1 MNKQNPQQ
9 PSPDVPAWLAQMSD
23 LKFWAS
29 LPSQFQSQFQQF
41 QHLQPA
47 LQAFPNMAFPFG
59 GATGA
64 GQFDPSSL
72 VKQLGELGASLDAA
86 DMVRLQQDYA
96 QQFSELWQA
105 AMSAKVPAI
114 TDRRL
119 SAPAWQES
127 SYFAF
132 QAAAYQLNSRFL
144 LALADAVKGS
154 DKVRNRVRFAVQQM
168 IDAMSPANFLATNP
182 VAQQKVIETGGESL
196 TKGIAQLIAD
206 LQKGHVSQTD
216 ETAFEVGKDVGA
228 SEGSVIYENELFQL
242 IQYKPLTKTVHAVP
256 LLIVPPCINKFYILD
271 LQPQNSLVRYTVE
284 QGHTVFLIS
293 WRNADASVDGATW
306 DQYVDG
312 AVANAIHIVQEVS
325 KQPQINALGF
335 CVGGTILSCALALL
349 AARGEDPVSSLTLLT
364 TFLDFSD
371 TGAIDVY
378 IDEMQLAMRE
388 QMIGKRGLM
397 AGRDF
402 ASAFS
407 SLRPNDLLWN
417 YVESNYLKGEA
428 PTAFDLLYWNAD
440 STNLP
445 GPMFCYYLRHMYLE
459 NALKDPGRLTVAG
472 EKIDLRK
479 ITAPAFIYASRE
491 DHIVPWK
498 SAYATVG
505 LINAS
510 RRANNRFVLGASG
523 HIAGVINPAS
533 KNKRNYWVND
543 KLEAD
548 PEAWFAK
555 AKEHPGSW
563 WTEWAAFL
571 GKHGGRKVAAPKA
584 AGSAK
589 YRQIEPAP
597 GRYVKVKADQVI

>member
-9 PSPDVPAWLAQMSD
+9 PSPDVSAWLAQMSD
-23 LKFWAS
+23 PKFWAS
-29 LPSQFQSQFQQF
+29 LPSQFQSQFQ
-41 QHLQPA
+41 HLQPP
-47 LQAFPNMAFPFG
+47 LQAFPNMGFPFG
-59 GATGA
+59 GAASA
-64 GQFDPSSL
+64 GEFDPSSL
-72 VKQLGELGASLDAA
+72 MKQLGELGASLDAA
-86 DMVRLQQDYA
+86 DMLRLQQDYA
-96 QQFSELWQA
+96 QQFSELWQSV
-105 AMSAKVPAI
+105 MSAKTPAI

-127 SYFAF
+127 PYFAF

-144 LALADAVKGS
+144 LTLADAVKGT
-154 DKVRNRVRFAVQQM
+154 DKVRHKLRFAVQQM

-182 VAQQKVIETGGESL
+182 VAQQKIIETRGESL
-196 TKGIAQLIAD
+196 TKGIAQLLAD
-206 LQKGHVSQTD
+206 LQKGHISQTD

-242 IQYKPLTKTVHAVP
+242 IQYTPLTKTVHAVP

-306 DQYVDG
+306 EQYVDG
-312 AVANAIHIVQEVS
+312 AVVNAIHIVQEVS

-402 ASAFS
+402 SSAFS

-417 YVESNYLKGEA
+417 YVESNYLKGET

-498 SAYATVG
+498 SAYASVA

-510 RRANNRFVLGASG
+510 RHANNRFVLGASG

-533 KNKRNYWVND
+533 KNKRNYWIND

-548 PEAWFAK
+548 PDTWFAK

-571 GKHGGRKVAAPKA
+571 GKHAGRKVAAPKA

-589 YRQIEPAP
+589 YKKIEPAP
-597 GRYVKVKADQVI
+597 GRYVKVKAD

>member
-9 PSPDVPAWLAQMSD
+9 PSPDVSAWLAQMSD
-23 LKFWAS
+23 PKFWSS
-29 LPSQFQSQFQQF
+29 LQSQFQSQFQQIPT
-41 QHLQPA
+41 QLQT
-47 LQAFPNMAFPFG
+47 FPGMGLPP
-59 GATGA
+59 GA

-72 VKQLGELGASLDAA
+72 AKQLGDMGASLDPA
-86 DMVRLQQDYA
+86 DVVRLQQDYA

-105 AMSAKVPAI
+105 MAASRPPAI

-119 SAPAWQES
+119 SAPAWQENP
-127 SYFAF
+127 YFAF
-132 QAAAYQLNSRFL
+132 QAAAYQLNSRFM
-144 LALADAVKGS
+144 LAMADAVKGT
-154 DKVRNRVRFAVQQM
+154 DKVRHKLRFAVQQM

-182 VAQQKVIETGGESL
+182 VAQQKLLETKGESL
-196 TKGIAQLIAD
+196 TKGIAQLVAD

-216 ETAFEVGKDVGA
+216 ETAFEVGRDVGA
-228 SEGSVIYENELFQL
+228 SEGSVIYENALFQL

-293 WRNADASVDGATW
+293 WRNADASLDGATW
-306 DQYVDG
+306 DQYVDD
-312 AVANAIHIVQEVS
+312 AVVKAIHVAQEVS

-364 TFLDFSD
+364 TFLDFVD

-378 IDEMQLAMRE
+378 IDEVQLAMRE

-402 ASAFS
+402 SSAFS

-479 ITAPAFIYASRE
+479 ITAPAFIYASRD

-498 SAYATVG
+498 SAYASVA

-510 RRANNRFVLGASG
+510 KRSNNRFVLGASG

-533 KNKRNYWVND
+533 KNKRNYWIND
-543 KLEAD
+543 KLEID
-548 PEAWFAK
+548 PDAWFAR

-571 GKHGGRKVAAPKA
+571 AKHAGRKVAAPKA

-589 YRQIEPAP
+589 YKQIEPAP
-597 GRYVKVKADQVI
+597 GRYVKVKADKVI